1 VCDSIHFRARDEA
14 IERSIR
20 PMMRKRIPCKKGSA
34 KPKTPSGTKT
44 APVAN
49 TSALLISLGI
59 VNEKIPRL
67 MRGVLAYFLF
77 FLGFFASFLCAL
89 FPFAIFFERLTV
101 NKLTLAQ
108 KNAH

>member
-1 VCDSIHFRARDEA
+1 
-14 IERSIR
+14 
-20 PMMRKRIPCKKGSA
+20 
-34 KPKTPSGTKT
+34 
-44 APVAN
+44 
-49 TSALLISLGI
+49 LGI